1 MKRHITNVISQLE
14 FHIHSAFCSR
24 VISFFK
30 KKKKKKKKI
39 DNFKMLHNSHLKQKI
54 HSLHMKGHNMEK
66 NSILTNVTLNL
77 TYLELKAT

>member
-1 MKRHITNVISQLE
+1 
-14 FHIHSAFCSR
+14 
-24 VISFFK
+24 
-30 KKKKKKKKI
+30 
-39 DNFKMLHNSHLKQKI
+39 MLHNSHLKQKI